1 MKRPWNTLSEEGSA
15 SVELAL
21 LTPVVLVVLAVVIAG
36 GRIVG
41 AHAALDTAT
50 TAAARA
56 ASLARTAPAAHA
68 AASTTARDTLAQEGL
83 HCGQQALAVDTGAFN
98 AALGTSDAVV
108 VRASCTVA
116 LADLALPA
124 MPGSVPLHSELT
136 SPIDPFR
143 GRT

>member
-1 MKRPWNTLSEEGSA
+1 MNRPWTSDEGSA
-15 SVELAL
+15 SVELAV

-36 GRIVG
+36 GRIVT

-56 ASLARTAPAAHA
+56 ASLARTATAAHA
-68 AASTTARDTLAQEGL
+68 AATTTARDTLAQEDVHCAQPSL
-83 HCGQQALAVDTGAFN
+83 HIDTGAFN
-98 AALGTSDAVV
+98 TAPGTAGAVV

-116 LADLALPA
+116 LADLALPT
-124 MPGSVPLHSELT
+124 MPGNIPLHSEFT

>member
-1 MKRPWNTLSEEGSA
+1 MKRPWNTLSDAGSA
-15 SVELAL
+15 SVELAV
-21 LTPVVLVVLAVVIAG
+21 LTPMVLVMLAVVIAG

-56 ASLARTAPAAHA
+56 ASLARTTPAAHA
-68 AASTTARDTLAQEGL
+68 AATTTARDTLAQEDV
-83 HCGQQALAVDTGAFN
+83 HCGQQSLDVDTGAFN
-98 AALGTSDAVV
+98 TAPGTSGAVV

-116 LADLALPA
+116 LDDLALPA
-124 MPGSVPLHSELT
+124 MPGSIPLHSEFT
-136 SPIDPFR
+136 SPLDPFR

>member
-1 MKRPWNTLSEEGSA
+1 MKRPWNTFSEEGSA
-15 SVELAL
+15 SVELAV

-83 HCGQQALAVDTGAFN
+83 HCGQQALAVDTSGFDVP
-98 AALGTSDAVV
+98 LGRTGSVA

-124 MPGSVPLHSELT
+124 MPGSIPLHTEFT
-136 SPIDPFR
+136 SPLDPFR